1 MTMTQELAAS
11 HVRLK
16 RVYEPAAPDDG
27 VRVLV
32 DRLWPRG
39 LRKADAAI
47 DRWMKNIAPST
58 ELRQWFGHDPGR
70 WPAFH
75 RRYTQE
81 LLQQVAAVDELREL
95 ARGGR
100 VTLVFA
106 AHDEAHNDAVVLRDA
121 LLQPKNNKGSAQAG
135 IRGTTH
141 VRQNVSVHHP

>member
-1 MTMTQELAAS
+1 MTHELPAS

-16 RVYEPAAPDDG
+16 RAYEPAAPDDG

-47 DRWMKNIAPST
+47 DRWMKDIAPST
-58 ELRQWFGHDPGR
+58 ELRRWFGHDPER

-75 RRYTQE
+75 RRYSQE
-81 LLQQVAAVDELREL
+81 LLQQAEAVDELREL

-121 LLQPKNNKGSAQAG
+121 LLQPRDSKGSAQAG
-135 IRGTTH
+135 VRGTAH
-141 VRQNVSVHHP
+141 VRQNVSAHHP